1 MGIVTASSPISRL
14 SDGLVDSATYPAFA
28 ERVPPGVLTAGSY
41 SLRFAG
47 SPEDLDAIQKLR
59 FEVFNLELGEGLPS
73 SFATRR
79 DVDIFDPQCHHLMV
93 EHRDCGIVGTYRIQS
108 AEMAAAGAGFYTDG
122 EYDLAALPPRLLAE
136 GVELGRAC
144 VARDHRKKP
153 VLFLLWRGLAT
164 YMVHSRKRFLFG
176 CCSLTTQDPATG
188 WRAYDHL
195 MKAGHISA
203 DCWAPTRPALACEGP
218 PGAWEAAA
226 GEEVV
231 IPPLFDMYLRYGG
244 KVCGPPAL
252 DREFKTIDFL
262 VMFDVEAMDPRSR
275 AMFFERARPD

>member
-1 MGIVTASSPISRL
+1 MGLVTASSPISRPFEEH
-14 SDGLVDSATYPAFA
+14 VDPAAYPVFP
-28 ERVPPGVLTAGSY
+28 ERVPPEVLTAGSY
-41 SLRFAG
+41 SLRFAR
-47 SPEDLDAIQKLR
+47 SQEDLDAIQKLR
-59 FEVFNLELGEGLPS
+59 FEVFNLELGEGLPA
-73 SFATRR
+73 SFATGR
-79 DVDIFDPQCHHLMV
+79 DIDVFDARCHHLMV
-93 EHRDCGIVGTYRIQS
+93 EHRESGIVGTYRIQS

-122 EYDLAALPPRLLAE
+122 EYDLAALPPSLLAD

-176 CCSLTTQDPATG
+176 CCSLTSQDPATG

-195 MKAGHISA
+195 MKAGHFSA
-203 DCWAPTRPALACEGP
+203 DCWAPTRPALACAAP
-218 PGAWEAAA
+218 PGAREAAA
-226 GEEVV
+226 GEVV

-275 AMFFERARPD
+275 AMFFERARTD